1 MWHSRDPSDVAVN
14 TTSCDM
20 SPDRA
25 TGAGNQL
32 RPLRLERDMNVFLT
46 GGTGLVGGAVLRSL
60 LGDGHV
66 VSALARSDDSAV
78 ALQQAGAQV
87 VRGDLTDPAALA
99 AAARSADGMIHTAAR
114 SDGTD
119 AELDAALLDA
129 VLPAL
134 AGTGKPYVHTSGVWV
149 HGSGVVDEDT
159 PFDPPQITAWRL
171 PLDARVRAAAAD
183 GVRSVVIAPGI
194 VHGQGGG
201 LPNLLRSG
209 PRTDDGA
216 LVLPGSGDQHWTTV
230 YADDLGRLYALAL
243 ANAEAGSYY
252 LGVSGSNPTVREIGI
267 AADRG
272 AGGDGRVVGSS
283 DEETEARLGPLA
295 GALDLD
301 QQASGARARSELGW
315 VPTGPTLTE
324 DLQTGSYAG

>member
-1 MWHSRDPSDVAVN
+1 
-14 TTSCDM
+14 
-20 SPDRA
+20 
-25 TGAGNQL
+25 
-32 RPLRLERDMNVFLT
+32 MNVFLT
-46 GGTGLVGGAVLRSL
+46 GGTGLVGSAVLRAL
-60 LGDGHV
+60 LADGHT
-66 VSALARSDDSAV
+66 VSALARSDDSAR
-78 ALQQAGAQV
+78 ALERAGAHV
-87 VRGDLTDPAALA
+87 VRGDLSDAAGLA
-99 AAARSADGMIHTAAR
+99 AAAREADGVIHTAAK

-119 AELDAALLDA
+119 AHTDAALLDA

-159 PFDPPQITAWRL
+159 PLDPPPLTAWRL

-183 GVRSVVIAPGI
+183 GIRSVVIAPGI
-194 VHGQGGG
+194 VHGHGGG
-201 LPNLLRSG
+201 LPNVVRSG
-209 PRTDDGA
+209 PRADDGA

-230 YADDLGRLYALAL
+230 HDDDLGRLYVLAL
-243 ANAEAGSYY
+243 VGAEPGSYF

-301 QQASGARARSELGW
+301 QQAAGTRARSELGW
-315 VPTGPTLTE
+315 VPAGPTLTE
-324 DLQTGSYAG
+324 DLQTGSYAA